1 MFDLE
6 GVFAAQIAA
15 EVFQLGRQRGVFV
28 LQAILVETADAL
40 VEVDTHEEPIVA
52 GLGAGLHAQDFYV
65 IDFH

>member
-28 LQAILVETADAL
+28 LQATLAETADAL
-40 VEVDTHEEPIVA
+40 VGVDTHEEPIVV
-52 GLGAGLHAQDFYV
+52 GLGAGLHAQDFHV
-65 IDFH
+65 SDFH